1 MDIKQKIPVAV
12 LGATGMVGQRF
23 VQLLADHPWF
33 ELAVVAAS
41 DRRAGMRYSETCQW
55 VLDGEM
61 PEKAA
66 ELIVQQTHP
75 GLNARIVFSALPAD
89 WARVVEPEFARA
101 GYVVCSNA
109 SAFRQAPDVPLL
121 IPEINH
127 DHLHL
132 LENQRKQRGWKGL
145 IVTSPN
151 CTTTGIALPMKPL
164 HDLFGI
170 EKIFAVT
177 MQAVSGAGYPGI
189 SFLDIEDNV
198 IPYING
204 EEEKIEQETL
214 LLLGTITDGHREPAA
229 IDISAQ
235 ANRVSVREGHTVCLS
250 VGFKHKPSLDEVV
263 KALTEFKGSPG
274 FPNLHSSPQ
283 QILVVRDEKNRPQ
296 PKRDRG
302 VNDGMSV
309 VVGRIRECPLLDFRM
324 VTVSHNTLR
333 GAASGSILNAELL
346 VEKGYLQTF

>member
-33 ELAVVAAS
+33 ELAAVAAS
-41 DRRAGMRYSETCQW
+41 ERRAGMQYGETCKW

-61 PEKAA
+61 PEKAS
-66 ELIVQQTHP
+66 ELIVQPTQP
-75 GLNARIVFSALPAD
+75 GLEARIVFSALPAD
-89 WARVVEPEFARA
+89 WAREVEPEFASA
-101 GYVVCSNA
+101 GYIVCSNA
-109 SAFRQAPDVPLL
+109 SAFRTAPDVPLL

-132 LENQRKQRGWKGL
+132 LEIQRKQRGWEGL

-170 EKIFAVT
+170 EKLFAVT

-189 SFLDIEDNV
+189 SYLDIEDNV
-198 IPYING
+198 IPYIGG
-204 EEEKIEQETL
+204 EEEKIEQETR
-214 LLLGTITDGHREPAA
+214 LLLGTMNEGQRELAA
-229 IDISAQ
+229 IGISAQ
-235 ANRVSVREGHTVCLS
+235 ANRVSVKEGHTVCLS
-250 VGFKHKPSLDEVV
+250 VGFERKPSLYEVV
-263 KALTEFKGSPG
+263 NALKDFKGTPG
-274 FPNLHSSPQ
+274 FPELPSSPK
-283 QILVVRDEKNRPQ
+283 QILVVRDEDDRPQ

-302 VNDGMSV
+302 VNEGMSV
-309 VVGRIRECPLLDFRM
+309 VVGRIRECPLLDYRM

-346 VEKGYLQTF
+346 VAKGFV